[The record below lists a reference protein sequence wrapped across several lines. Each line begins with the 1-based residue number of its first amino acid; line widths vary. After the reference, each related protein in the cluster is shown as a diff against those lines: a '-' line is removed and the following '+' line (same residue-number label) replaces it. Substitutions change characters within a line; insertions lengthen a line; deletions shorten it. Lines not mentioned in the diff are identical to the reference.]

1 LYQYDGVVR
10 QFLVDDKGSVLIGV
24 FGTPPNAHE
33 NDPARAVLAA
43 MLIQKYGRNYF
54 LFFILFFIIY
64 FIIIFLFFIFL
75 ECFDFHVHSL
85 TL

>member
-1 LYQYDGVVR
+1 LIDHVGLYQYDGVVR

-43 MLIQKYGRNYF
+43 MLIQKYGLDGVMIVYS
-54 LFFILFFIIY
+54 LLVFFFFG
-64 FIIIFLFFIFL
+64 
-75 ECFDFHVHSL
+75 
-85 TL
+85 